1 MPLMAKVTIRR
12 DGAEFEINDLTF
24 EQVKELVGVNGY
36 GRHAPQVR
44 VSADSQLKA
53 DLKDIYAEFVN
64 DLSERGRDFL
74 RIVRQHFAG
83 GIEANTLAGKLGFQ
97 DARQI
102 GGLTGGGISKIAK
115 RHGIK
120 VKDIYRA
127 ETTFPTGKRTVT
139 FYPGKLLL
147 AMDKEEKPAV

>member
-1 MPLMAKVTIRR
+1 MAKVTIRR
-12 DGAEFEINDLTF
+12 DGAEFEVNDLTF

-36 GRHAPQVR
+36 GHHAPQLR
-44 VSADSQLKA
+44 VPADSRLKT
-53 DLKDIYAEFVN
+53 DVKDIYAEFVS
-64 DLSERGRDFL
+64 DLSERGREFI

-83 GIEANTLAGKLGFQ
+83 GIEANDLAGKLGFQ

-115 RHGIK
+115 RYGIK

-127 ETTFPTGKRTVT
+127 ETTFPSGKRRVT
-139 FYPGKLLL
+139 FYPGKLPLT
-147 AMDKEEKPAV
+147 MDKEEKPAV